1 MPGLSVVFHPA
12 AVEEAQAARQ
22 WYKGRSQ
29 SAADSFLAELDR
41 GIEAVSLAPE
51 RWPLFVHG
59 TRRYLFHRFP
69 FQLVYRV
76 VNDWWPLLMAAAGQ
90 DIGNFANEES
100 LLSRPL
106 RLISLTSS

>member
-1 MPGLSVVFHPA
+1 MPGLSVVFHPD

-22 WYKGRSQ
+22 WYAARSQ
-29 SAADSFLAELDR
+29 SAADSFLAELDH
-41 GIEAVSLAPE
+41 GIEAICLAPE

-76 VNDWWPLLMAAAGQ
+76 MNDRIEVVAVAHGRRRPGYWK
-90 DIGNFANEES
+90 
-100 LLSRPL
+100 SR
-106 RLISLTSS
+106 

>member
-22 WYKGRSQ
+22 WYKARSQ
-29 SAADSFLAELDR
+29 SAADSFLAEPDG

-59 TRRYLFHRFP
+59 TRRYLFRRFP

-76 VNDWWPLLMAAAGQ
+76 VKDSVQVVAIAHGRR
-90 DIGNFANEES
+90 
-100 LLSRPL
+100 RPRYWKL
-106 RLISLTSS
+106 R

>member
-22 WYKGRSQ
+22 WYEARSQ
-29 SAADSFLAELDR
+29 SAADLFLAELDDAV
-41 GIEAVSLAPE
+41 EAISLAPE

-76 VNDWWPLLMAAAGQ
+76 MNDYVQVVALAHGRR
-90 DIGNFANEES
+90 
-100 LLSRPL
+100 RPGYWKL
-106 RLISLTSS
+106 R

>member
-22 WYKGRSQ
+22 WYAARSQ

-59 TRRYLFHRFP
+59 TRRYLFQRFP
-69 FQLVYRV
+69 FQLVYRAVKDSVQV
-76 VNDWWPLLMAAAGQ
+76 VALAHGRR
-90 DIGNFANEES
+90 
-100 LLSRPL
+100 RPGYWKP
-106 RLISLTSS
+106 R

>member
-1 MPGLSVVFHPA
+1 MPGLSVVFHPDV
-12 AVEEAQAARQ
+12 VEEAHAARQ
-22 WYKGRSQ
+22 WYLVSSQ

-41 GIEAVSLAPE
+41 GVEAISLAPE

-76 VNDWWPLLMAAAGQ
+76 VSNRIEVVAIAHGRRRPGYWR
-90 DIGNFANEES
+90 
-100 LLSRPL
+100 SR
-106 RLISLTSS
+106 

>member
-1 MPGLSVVFHPA
+1 MPGVSVVFHPA
-12 AVEEAQAARQ
+12 AVEEAQAVRQ
-22 WYKGRSQ
+22 WYAARSQ

-76 VNDWWPLLMAAAGQ
+76 VNDVVHVVALAHGRR
-90 DIGNFANEES
+90 
-100 LLSRPL
+100 RPGYWKPC
-106 RLISLTSS
+106 